1 MHAKIV
7 TFEMK
12 PGKRAEVI
20 RLFRD
25 FIVPGAE
32 KQRGFRGGLLLT
44 DPKTDKGTSVALWE
58 TEADISAAE
67 TSGYYR

>member
-32 KQRGFRGGLLLT
+32 KQRGFRGGLFWNLRSRGVFPLNW
-44 DPKTDKGTSVALWE
+44 A
-58 TEADISAAE
+58 
-67 TSGYYR
+67 